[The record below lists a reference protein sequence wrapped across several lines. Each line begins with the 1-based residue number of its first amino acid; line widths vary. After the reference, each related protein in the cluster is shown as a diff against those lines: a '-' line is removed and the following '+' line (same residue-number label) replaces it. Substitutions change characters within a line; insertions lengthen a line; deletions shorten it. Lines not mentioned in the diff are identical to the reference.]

1 MMSEAG
7 SSSLAVL
14 GFTAEQEL
22 LYRMLLRNSG
32 SSLDR
37 LGDML
42 GRSVEELREELVP
55 FETAGLLDLGGPALV
70 VHPPDNALGR
80 LISAEAQRLQ
90 SVTDQLE
97 TLRNLLPSLAADMQ
111 SAQAT
116 SGDPVTIEALDSG
129 DVAGLVRNLTLTSS
143 GEMMWLRPDQWRLD
157 VGREIDSWVMGLIRS
172 GRRSRAIY
180 PARVLEEAPEVVR
193 ARAEAGEH
201 VRILAAVPSRV
212 AIMGDSAVLMSE
224 HWGSSAGRRLVI
236 RQDAIIGAITLL
248 FDRLWDRAMS
258 VPGLG
263 SEPDPGRSNDRRL
276 LLDQLSAGAKD
287 EQIARA
293 LGLSLRTVRRR
304 VADIL
309 EELDADSRFQ
319 AGAEAVRRGWI

>member
-1 MMSEAG
+1 MPSESAG
-7 SSSLAVL
+7 SSLAVI
-14 GFTAEQEL
+14 GFTAEQEA
-22 LYRMLLRNSG
+22 LYRVLLRNSG
-32 SSLDR
+32 GSLER
-37 LGDML
+37 LAEML
-42 GRSVEELREELVP
+42 GRSVEEVREELVP
-55 FETAGLLDLGGPALV
+55 FEAAGLLDLGGPALV

-97 TLRNLLPSLAADMQ
+97 TLRNLLPSLAADLQ
-111 SAQAT
+111 TSQRT
-116 SGDPVTIEALDSG
+116 SGDPVTIEAIGAG
-129 DVAGLVRNLTLTSS
+129 DMASLVRGLTATTT
-143 GEMMWLRPDQWRLD
+143 GEMLWLRPDQWRLD
-157 VGREIDSWVMGLIRS
+157 VGREIDSWVMELIRS

-180 PARVLEEAPEVVR
+180 PARVLEEAPEVIR

-212 AIMGDSAVLMSE
+212 AIMGTSAVLMSE

-236 RQDAIIGAITLL
+236 RQDAIIGAITML

-263 SEPDPGRSNDRRL
+263 SEPDPGRTDDRRL

-293 LGLSLRTVRRR
+293 LGLGLRTVRRR

-309 EELDADSRFQ
+309 EELDAESRFQ